1 MAVLHGPL
9 LTLGPYFD
17 IPVTAD
23 FDIGIKTGIGFALT
37 NIESFDVSVYQD
49 PNQVPVIY
57 NIDFN
62 ASPAFTYLL
71 GVNGEV
77 RLSAVIGLI
86 AFVDFSA
93 ARSKVESFVGA
104 IGRTQSYYDLSF
116 INTGI
121 GIVVNFD

>member
-1 MAVLHGPL
+1 
-9 LTLGPYFD
+9 
-17 IPVTAD
+17 
-23 FDIGIKTGIGFALT
+23 
-37 NIESFDVSVYQD
+37 
-49 PNQVPVIY
+49 VPVIY
-57 NIDFN
+57 NIDFHT
-62 ASPAFTYLL
+62 SPAFTYLL

-77 RLSAVIGLI
+77 RLSAVIGLT

-93 ARSKVESFVGA
+93 ARSKGESFVGA